1 MNMVFCRGCGKEIH
15 ITAKDCPQCGA
26 PQSSQQV
33 VTADNTGGA
42 INQWYL
48 GVLKKYAVFTGRAR
62 RKEYW
67 MFTLFNILIA
77 FLLGIFE
84 ALIGA
89 GDILS
94 NLYSLAVLIPGIAVA
109 VRRLHDTDRSG
120 WWLLLPIVNI
130 VFLALEG
137 QSGTNRFGSDPK
149 EVV

>member
-1 MNMVFCRGCGKEIH
+1 MVFCRGCGKEIH
-15 ITAKDCPQCGA
+15 ITAKACPQCGA
-26 PQSSQQV
+26 PQTNHQT
-33 VTADNTGGA
+33 VTSDNTGGA

-77 FLLGIFE
+77 FLLGILE
-84 ALIGA
+84 TIIGA

-94 NLYSLAVLIPGIAVA
+94 NLYSLAVLIPGIAVG

-137 QSGTNRFGSDPK
+137 QSGTNRFGSNPK
-149 EVV
+149 EAA

>member
-1 MNMVFCRGCGKEIH
+1 MVFCRGCGKEIH
-15 ITAKDCPQCGA
+15 ITAKACPQCGA
-26 PQSSQQV
+26 PQTSQQV
-33 VTADNTGGA
+33 VTVDNTGGA
-42 INQWYL
+42 IHQWYL
-48 GVLKKYAVFTGRAR
+48 GVLKKYAVFSGRAR

-84 ALIGA
+84 TIIGA

-94 NLYSLAVLIPGIAVA
+94 NLYSLAILIPGIAVA

-137 QSGTNRFGSDPK
+137 QTGTNRFGSDPK
-149 EVV
+149 EIA